1 MDTKRKVMFCSF
13 RRISDE
19 YSCPEIVEATVVD
32 PERLSTFTART
43 VSWDVPAVIDYLNE
57 AGSGCDETVLLV
69 DQHAC
74 MDWVLHQLVTK
85 CNNLRVAAFHE
96 EAKGK
101 FCPQLQIVPLEKF
114 ADTRA
119 LVKPIVSWKED
130 HEQEHEHDQEQEQE
144 PRTPRDAVPAIIP
157 LGDTPSAS
165 IKTQQQP
172 KCVK

>member
-1 MDTKRKVMFCSF
+1 MDTKRKVLFCSF

-32 PERLSTFTART
+32 PERMSTFTART

-101 FCPQLQIVPLEKF
+101 FCPQLQSVSLEQF
-114 ADTRA
+114 ADSRET
-119 LVKPIVSWKED
+119 VKPCVSWKED
-130 HEQEHEHDQEQEQE
+130 ETTPRHTMPALGHSPVSLKVPEQEEKEEDSS
-144 PRTPRDAVPAIIP
+144 RDYTPTTQGPA
-157 LGDTPSAS
+157 
-165 IKTQQQP
+165 
-172 KCVK
+172 